1 MESVSLF
8 DCTGCG
14 QRYIMLR
21 VEHDEIVTGEKL
33 CACGAKLGSWHGN
46 TSLEFSSLDLD
57 GLVRDRSGDG
67 RAN

>member
-1 MESVSLF
+1 MDAVSIV

-14 QRYIMLR
+14 QRYIMRELA
-21 VEHDEIVTGEKL
+21 HDEFLIGEKE

-57 GLVRDRSGDG
+57 GLVRARE
-67 RAN
+67 